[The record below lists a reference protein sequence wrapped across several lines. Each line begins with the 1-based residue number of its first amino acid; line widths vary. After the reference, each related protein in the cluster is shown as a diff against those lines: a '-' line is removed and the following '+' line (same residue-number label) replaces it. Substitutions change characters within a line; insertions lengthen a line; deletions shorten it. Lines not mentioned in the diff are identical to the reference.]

1 MMELPEGDWPLR
13 INDFF
18 FISGHS
24 AFFQRWE
31 KIILH
36 DMLNQCWWEE
46 NGNLISFPSFFVFP
60 CLFFSFL
67 KQEVWIL
74 QTEDKVVSKRV
85 QSKNAALEATIPEWN
100 LTSQA
105 TDVRSRATWPA
116 HHLPLPASPQD
127 DVTEALKN
135 IFINQN
141 WEEKRL
147 ELWKPSNFS
156 NILYR
161 SQCTRFPVRK
171 KRLLLYF
178 WLFVTLCKDIR
189 KGPKTF

>member
-1 MMELPEGDWPLR
+1 
-13 INDFF
+13 
-18 FISGHS
+18 
-24 AFFQRWE
+24 
-31 KIILH
+31 
-36 DMLNQCWWEE
+36 MLNQCWWEE

-74 QTEDKVVSKRV
+74 QAEDKVVSKRV

-105 TDVRSRATWPA
+105 TDVRSRATWPD
-116 HHLPLPASPQD
+116 HHLPLPTSPQE

-147 ELWKPSNFS
+147 ELCKPSNFS

-178 WLFVTLCKDIR
+178 WLFVTLYQDIW